1 MRRTINELE
10 QRQARYMD
18 ELASQE
24 AVFTRRSDL
33 DNEKYQSELKAH
45 IATVKAEIFEL
56 QIKTTNAVAQ
66 QRRRLKN
73 SIERLCRSRP
83 ELHIIHVPLHDPD
96 SADSALLE
104 KPTKAQNDAAVHQ
117 YTRAELEALEWPA
130 AARKFLD
137 ELRRSNA
144 ILLQR
149 CEEVERLIE
158 ANFHEE
164 SDQSGGFLVRRFDP
178 NWVCKA
184 TDLSTRHG
192 LGATM
197 AFATLEY
204 LSGNSAKASIQKIV
218 RTDCDYFAMDEK
230 SWHAVQDDVALGV
243 PNAAYNTATQEHAAP
258 WKAAIKEM
266 QTIELRI
273 KNLFQGTDL
282 ATDLQG
288 VSYPKEWEISKKSKV
303 VGHQQEVD
311 REIADIIQQRQSL
324 NHDLRARAKQLHDKL
339 LQPASKCAQVRVES
353 DMKQNAQQQQERGD
367 HATANYC
374 WTLLQDAALPTWG
387 LPGNG
392 RYYSARQQPGE
403 EDQLGQLQ
411 PDATQ
416 QFHELTDALV
426 QEHER
431 LIPPICAVFGP
442 RTLLEECQRRV
453 CTSVGSDSPVLG
465 MLVLVDPST
474 GAMITH
480 DGIERLQED
489 PDGEYFPWDYSAKQ
503 KTEWAAQLA
512 AHERAVEAAAERE
525 AARIKALELNE
536 KALQEAKSDMVRT

>member
-83 ELHIIHVPLHDPD
+83 ELHIIHVPLHDLD

-104 KPTKAQNDAAVHQ
+104 KPTKVQIDAAVHQ
-117 YTRAELEALEWPA
+117 YTRAELEALGWPA
-130 AARKFLD
+130 AARKLLD

-144 ILLQR
+144 ILLHR
-149 CEEVERLIE
+149 CQEVELLIE

-178 NWVCKA
+178 NWVCK
-184 TDLSTRHG
+184 TTLNP
-192 LGATM
+192 
-197 AFATLEY
+197 LEY

-243 PNAAYNTATQEHAAP
+243 PIAAYNTATQEHAAP
-258 WKAAIKEM
+258 WKAAITEM
-266 QTIELRI
+266 LTIDELRI

-282 ATDLQG
+282 ATKG
-288 VSYPKEWEISKKSKV
+288 VSPLPAEWAISKGLNDV
-303 VGHQQEVD
+303 VYRHQQEVD

-324 NHDLRARAKQLHDKL
+324 NHGLRARAKQLHEKL

-503 KTEWAAQLA
+503 KAEWAAQLA